1 MARPAEPTIPERAY
15 REIKRRLLDG
25 TFKLRARLDASAIS
39 QDLGISV
46 TPVREA
52 LVRLAAERFVFV
64 RPAKGFY
71 VMLWTEAEL
80 RDLYLWRGQLAELA
94 VRQRKGAFAAPAAG
108 GDFAEDVAN
117 LLRAL
122 HHEAVNGEIIRAA
135 DNAED
140 RLRRARSVE
149 PELWADVREEAE
161 ALAEILRDAPIDKAG
176 AAVAT
181 YHWRRAEHAKQLRE
195 LAALKDLPSN
205 GG

>member
-71 VMLWTEAEL
+71 VMLWTEAAL
-80 RDLYLWRGQLAELA
+80 RELYLWRGALAELA
-94 VRQRKGAFAAPAAG
+94 IQQRKPGFAAPAPGDDYAAG
-108 GDFAEDVAN
+108 VAD
-117 LLRAL
+117 LLSAL
-122 HHEAVNGEIIRAA
+122 HHDNVNGEIVRAA

-149 PELWADVREEAE
+149 PKLWPDADEETKT
-161 ALAEILRDAPIDKAG
+161 LAEILTDAPIAKAR
-176 AAVAT
+176 AALTA
-181 YHWRRAEHAKQLRE
+181 YHWRRAEHAKQIRE
-195 LAALKDLPSN
+195 LAALHDLPAN
-205 GG
+205 GA